1 MDLDGFMPMRQ
12 TLRSAVARVL
22 GATVAVLMLG
32 GCATKGDI
40 RDLRTELRDL
50 AVRQDSVLEQLRR
63 EALITQ
69 DTLRGQSNQ
78 LFDFRGALSG
88 EIQDISQSLSRIEA
102 LVGQNQR
109 GIAGVRDQLANM
121 RRPSGATAPV
131 DTTGGVTSSPVTAQP
146 PRSGGDAQSIF
157 NVAVGQFNNGQLTT
171 ANAAFQQLLQ
181 SYPNSALAPEAQF
194 YVADILSQQKG
205 HEKEALA
212 AFQKI
217 PELYP
222 TAGKVP
228 DALYRIALLQLQ
240 LGSKS
245 TAKATLQ
252 RIVNTYPK
260 ADVAKLAADKLKE
273 IG

>member
-12 TLRSAVARVL
+12 TVRSAAVRAL
-22 GATVAVLMLG
+22 WATAAVVMMG
-32 GCATKGDI
+32 GCATKADI

-50 AVRQDSVLEQLRR
+50 AVRQDSVLQQLHR
-63 EALITQ
+63 ETLSTQ
-69 DTLRGQSNQ
+69 DTLRGQSTQ

-102 LVGQNQR
+102 LVGENQR
-109 GIAGVRDQLANM
+109 VIAGVRDQLANM
-121 RRPSGATAPV
+121 RRAPAATAPA
-131 DTTGGVTSSPVTAQP
+131 DTTGGVTSGPVTNQP
-146 PRSGGDAQSIF
+146 PQSGSDAQSIF

-181 SYPNSALAPEAQF
+181 SYPNSSLAPDAQF

-205 HEKEALA
+205 HEKDALA
-212 AFQKI
+212 AFEKI

-222 TAGKVP
+222 TAPKVP
-228 DALYRIALLQLQ
+228 EALFRSALLQVQ
-240 LGSKS
+240 LGRKS
-245 TAKATLQ
+245 AAKATLQ
-252 RIVNTYPK
+252 RIVNTYPD
-260 ADVAKLAADKLKE
+260 ADVAKLAAAKLKE